1 MKILAI
7 QNRMGIGDTV
17 IFLPYIKA
25 ISQKFNTPINILVK
39 ESSKADQYLYNSDY
53 INEIIILDRK
63 NNSFGRHDG
72 ILGSLNLIKD
82 LKRYNYNKVFIFN
95 SSIRFNLIA
104 KLSRIP
110 EIFQYPLF
118 NKKNQHIIDTAKNF
132 IEDKL
137 NVKINEDPKI
147 ELIENSIQ
155 GAINKYNINKNNFN
169 ILLGIGASGP
179 TKRIPAETFIKVIDK
194 ILMKKKCHF
203 FLATG
208 KNEDEQKILKQIL
221 NSKYNKFCTPLDNL
235 SIKETLPIIK
245 NCDIAICNDTGFGH
259 LSAALEIKT
268 IMLIADAPL
277 MYGNYS
283 KKMYPIIPDGE
294 KTVVHGT
301 RGKDK
306 INPIKIYEKILEIL
320 Y

>member
-39 ESSKADQYLYNSDY
+39 ESSKADQYLHNCNY

-63 NNSFGRHDG
+63 NNFNGKHDG
-72 ILGSLNLIKD
+72 ILGSLNHIKD
-82 LKRYNYNKVFIFN
+82 LKKYNYDKVFIFN
-95 SSIRFNLIA
+95 SSIRFNLIT
-104 KLSRIP
+104 KLSKIP
-110 EIFQYPLF
+110 EVFQYPLF
-118 NKKNQHIIDTAKNF
+118 SKKNQHIINTAKNF
-132 IEDKL
+132 IETKINL
-137 NVKINEDPKI
+137 KINEDPKI
-147 ELIENSIQ
+147 ELPQNLIKE
-155 GAINKYNINKNNFN
+155 AINKYNINKNNTN
-169 ILLGIGASGP
+169 VLLGIGASGP
-179 TKRIPAETFIKVIDK
+179 TKRIPAETFLKVIEK
-194 ILMKKKCHF
+194 IVMKKECHF

-208 KNEDEQKILKQIL
+208 KNEEEQKILNQIL
-221 NSKYNKFCTPLDNL
+221 NSKFNRICTALDNL

-245 NCDIAICNDTGFGH
+245 NCNIAICNDTGFGH

-277 MYGNYS
+277 IYGSYNS
-283 KKMYPIIPDGE
+283 KMYPIIPDGE
-294 KTVVHGT
+294 KTVTHGT

-306 INPIKIYEKILEIL
+306 INAIKIYEKILEIL
-320 Y
+320 N